1 METTVINATEY
12 RELPLALLNESKTNP
27 RRIFDE
33 VSLRELAASIRSQGV
48 LSPLLVRPLTE
59 NGFEI
64 VAGARRYRA
73 AQMAEAVTIPVR
85 IKQMSDAEVF
95 EAQLVENLIRAEI
108 HPMEEAEGFARLLA
122 LEEPK
127 YSVEQIAAKVGKQ
140 PSFVASRL
148 KLVDLVPA
156 AVDAFYANE
165 IGVGHALLLAKLP
178 ADQQQQ
184 ALSACFKEAYNS
196 GGAAPTRIL
205 LPVRNLQFWI
215 ETNVL
220 LILKD
225 APFDKRDAQLVST
238 AGSCA
243 DCPKRT
249 GHNKLLF
256 GDDLGK
262 QGDQCTDPRCYNAKL
277 AAHVARAVAA
287 KPSLVQISTAYGGQK
302 EGSSVL
308 PRNKYTAIRDDK
320 PQKKED
326 AQRPEFKVCRF
337 TTDAIITEGS
347 DIGTIHKVC
356 ANPECPIHH
365 ASKQRPATDA
375 AFKAEQE
382 KRRREEAIAQA
393 TGLRVLKATSDA
405 VPVRLM
411 KRDLLFVTERIAAVL
426 DERRLAVL
434 LRIHG
439 VGKTNGNGEEPAKLL
454 ASFLRKTDESTI
466 GRVLVAITVLQAA
479 HSSNESAKA
488 LREAAEFYKVDAA
501 AITAKVKQEFEAKEK
516 TQAERKAAGKAK
528 PNQPHTAAAKKAK
541 AA

>member
-12 RELPLALLNESKTNP
+12 REIPLALLNESKTNP
-27 RRIFDE
+27 RRAFDE
-33 VSLRELAASIRSQGV
+33 AGLKELAASIRSQGV

-73 AQMAEAVTIPVR
+73 AQLAGQETVPVR
-85 IKQMSDAEVF
+85 IKQMSDAEVL

-127 YSVEQIAAKVGKQ
+127 YTIEQIGARVGKS
-140 PSFVASRL
+140 PVFVASRL

-178 ADQQQQ
+178 ADQQEQ

-196 GGAAPTRIL
+196 GGVNTTRIL

-243 DCPKRT
+243 ECPKRT

-256 GDDLGK
+256 ADDLGK
-262 QGDQCTDPRCYNAKL
+262 QGDRCTDPRCYNAKL
-277 AAHVARAVAA
+277 AAHVAKTVAA
-287 KPSLVQISTAYGGQK
+287 KPNLVQISTAYGGQK
-302 EGSSVL
+302 EGSPVL
-308 PRNKYTAIRDDK
+308 PRNKYTAIREDK
-320 PQKKED
+320 PKQKED

-337 TTDAIITEGS
+337 ATDAIITEGS

-356 ANPECPIHH
+356 ANPDCPIHH
-365 ASKQRPATDA
+365 ARKQRPSTDA

-411 KRDLLFVTERIAAVL
+411 KRDLLFVTERLAAVL
-426 DERRLAVL
+426 DEHRLAIL

-439 VGKTNGNGEEPAKLL
+439 IGKASGTGDAPAKMF
-454 ASFLRKTDESTI
+454 ASFLRKADESTI
-466 GRVLVAITVLQAA
+466 GRVLVAIAVLQSA
-479 HSSNESAKA
+479 HSPNESAKA
-488 LREAAEFYKVDAA
+488 LREAAEFYKVDVA
-501 AITAKVKQEFEAKEK
+501 AITSKVKAELAAKEK
-516 TQAERKAAGKAK
+516 AKTEKKAAPKPPSKAPSK
-528 PNQPHTAAAKKAK
+528 AIKKAAA
-541 AA
+541 